1 MLDTKVE
8 VHNGHYELRVC
19 RQGKGT
25 PVILLHGYP
34 DNLQVYTF
42 LMKNLALNYEVIAFD
57 WPGMGF
63 SDEWPGGATP
73 DINAKRLL
81 QLMDEW
87 NIDKAHLVGMDM
99 GTQPALV
106 FAALYPQRIHSVV
119 AMNALIDGT
128 IKTSW
133 EIRLLRRFK
142 LNKLLLLYFPHLVFA
157 RALFTFLS
165 EKKNMNKDL
174 QKDLWNAFKNNKVRR
189 FIVRMCAG
197 YNARLGK
204 LPAMYQKIVCPML
217 ILWAEKDKHFPVV
230 QAYSLKQLVPS
241 AKVEIIKNADHWM
254 VLEQAEMI
262 AEKLSDFFMD
272 VNT

>member
-1 MLDTKVE
+1 M
-8 VHNGHYELRVC
+8 
-19 RQGKGT
+19 
-25 PVILLHGYP
+25 ILLHGYP
-34 DNLQVYTF
+34 DNLQVYAS
-42 LMKNLALNYEVIAFD
+42 LAKNLALNYEVTAFD

-106 FAALYPQRIHSVV
+106 FAALYPQRIKSVV

-128 IKTSW
+128 IRTSW

-142 LNKLLLLYFPHLVFA
+142 FNKLLLLYFPRLVFA
-157 RALFTFLS
+157 RAIFTFLS
-165 EKKNMNKDL
+165 RKKSMDKKL
-174 QKDLWNAFKNNKVRR
+174 QTDIWNAFKNNKVRR

-197 YNARLGK
+197 YNARLEK
-204 LPAMYQKIVCPML
+204 LPAIYQKIVCPML
-217 ILWAEKDKHFPVV
+217 ILWAEKDKHFPIV

-241 AKVEIIKNADHWM
+241 AKLEIIENADHWM
-254 VLEQAEMI
+254 VLEQADMI
-262 AEKLSDFFMD
+262 AGKLSDFFME